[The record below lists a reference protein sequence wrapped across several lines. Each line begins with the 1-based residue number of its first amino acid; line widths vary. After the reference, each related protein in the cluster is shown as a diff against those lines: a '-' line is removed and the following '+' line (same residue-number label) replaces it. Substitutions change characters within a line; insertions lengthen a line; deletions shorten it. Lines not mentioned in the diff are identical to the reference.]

1 MNTNAPLK
9 HHSSY
14 ISLLVLLQDLLKMT
28 VVAGK
33 ALRAIAS
40 LSLEQRRETGLQS
53 SVETFRS
60 ALTTKQVEI
69 LVSCRRRM
77 SGAEER
83 RLSQEESGEGERA
96 RSKKEKEKE
105 KEGSKE
111 KEKGND
117 KEKEEGK
124 DTNAQNKNPAAAVE
138 GKVTDDKVTAN
149 PLSSPK
155 KDASTDPLEDPGALN
170 MC

>member
-53 SVETFRS
+53 SVKTFRS
-60 ALTTKQVEI
+60 ALTTRKVEI
-69 LVSCRRRM
+69 HVSCRRRM

-96 RSKKEKEKE
+96 KSKKEKEKE
-105 KEGSKE
+105 KERSKE
-111 KEKGND
+111 REKENN

-124 DTNAQNKNPAAAVE
+124 DQNKNPAAAVE

>member
-1 MNTNAPLK
+1 
-9 HHSSY
+9 
-14 ISLLVLLQDLLKMT
+14 MT

-40 LSLEQRRETGLQS
+40 LSLEQRRETGLQTLMKNSKIS
-53 SVETFRS
+53 ST
-60 ALTTKQVEI
+60 LDLKMLKMKI
-69 LVSCRRRM
+69 HVSCRRRM

-96 RSKKEKEKE
+96 KSKKEKEKE
-105 KEGSKE
+105 RSKE
-111 KEKGND
+111 REKENN

-124 DTNAQNKNPAAAVE
+124 DTTGQNKDPAAAVE

-155 KDASTDPLEDPGALN
+155 KDASTDPLEDPGASN
-170 MC
+170 MF

>member
-1 MNTNAPLK
+1 
-9 HHSSY
+9 
-14 ISLLVLLQDLLKMT
+14 
-28 VVAGK
+28 
-33 ALRAIAS
+33 
-40 LSLEQRRETGLQS
+40 
-53 SVETFRS
+53 
-60 ALTTKQVEI
+60 
-69 LVSCRRRM
+69 M

-111 KEKGND
+111 REKGND

-124 DTNAQNKNPAAAVE
+124 DTTGQNKNPAAAVE

-170 MC
+170 MFWFDP

>member
-1 MNTNAPLK
+1 
-9 HHSSY
+9 
-14 ISLLVLLQDLLKMT
+14 MT
-28 VVAGK
+28 VVVGK

-77 SGAEER
+77 SGAGER

-96 RSKKEKEKE
+96 KSKKEKERE
-105 KEGSKE
+105 RSKE
-111 KEKGND
+111 REKGND
-117 KEKEEGK
+117 KEKEEEK
-124 DTNAQNKNPAAAVE
+124 NTTAQNKDP
-138 GKVTDDKVTAN
+138 TRAN
-149 PLSSPK
+149 V
-155 KDASTDPLEDPGALN
+155 
-170 MC
+170 MCKRNRVLA

>member
-1 MNTNAPLK
+1 
-9 HHSSY
+9 
-14 ISLLVLLQDLLKMT
+14 
-28 VVAGK
+28 
-33 ALRAIAS
+33 
-40 LSLEQRRETGLQS
+40 
-53 SVETFRS
+53 
-60 ALTTKQVEI
+60 
-69 LVSCRRRM
+69 M

-96 RSKKEKEKE
+96 KSKKEKERSKERE
-105 KEGSKE
+105 KE
-111 KEKGND
+111 NN

-124 DTNAQNKNPAAAVE
+124 DQNKNPAAAVE

-170 MC
+170 MFWFDP

>member
-1 MNTNAPLK
+1 
-9 HHSSY
+9 
-14 ISLLVLLQDLLKMT
+14 
-28 VVAGK
+28 
-33 ALRAIAS
+33 
-40 LSLEQRRETGLQS
+40 
-53 SVETFRS
+53 
-60 ALTTKQVEI
+60 
-69 LVSCRRRM
+69 M

-96 RSKKEKEKE
+96 KSKKEKEKE
-105 KEGSKE
+105 KERSKE
-111 KEKGND
+111 REKENN

-170 MC
+170 MFWFDP